1 MQAQLLM
8 IVHHRNLVSLIGYC
22 DEDESKALVYEYMP
36 NGSLQQHLFGNLY
49 LVFSLLNC
57 NFGPFIFSLHEI
69 PPPFEYIFFW
79 PLNHIFNQKMVI

>member
-8 IVHHRNLVSLIGYC
+8 IVHHLVSLIGYC
-22 DEDESKALVYEYMP
+22 DEDESKALIYEYMT

-57 NFGPFIFSLHEI
+57 NFDPHPFKYSIFGS
-69 PPPFEYIFFW
+69 
-79 PLNHIFNQKMVI
+79 